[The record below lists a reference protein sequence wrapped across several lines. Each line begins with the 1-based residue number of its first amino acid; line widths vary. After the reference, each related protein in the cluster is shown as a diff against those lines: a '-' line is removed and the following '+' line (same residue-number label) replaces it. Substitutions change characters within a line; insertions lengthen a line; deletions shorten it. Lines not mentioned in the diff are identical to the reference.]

1 MRRFF
6 PLLIAIFAVALHSGT
21 CAHAQFS
28 QTIHASSI
36 PSADLMQ
43 PQALKQLLDAKKAPA
58 MFQVGSRLFFSEA
71 HIAGSRYA
79 GPGSSD
85 QGLNLLQQA
94 VGHMPKGKLIVLYC
108 GCCPWD
114 RCPNVGPA
122 WKHLHDLGYSNV
134 KVLYLAHNFGDDWVA
149 KGYPTERQ

>member
-1 MRRFF
+1 MRKIL
-6 PLLIAIFAVALHSGT
+6 PLLFASFALAFVPGWL
-21 CAHAQFS
+21 ARAQGS
-28 QTIHASSI
+28 QTTHANVI
-36 PSADLMQ
+36 PSANLIQ
-43 PQALKQLLDAKKAPA
+43 PQALKQLLDAKEAPV

-71 HIAGSRYA
+71 HIPGSTYA

-85 QGLNLLQQA
+85 QGLKSLERA
-94 VGHMPKGKLIVLYC
+94 VAPLPKGTIIVLYC

-114 RCPNVGPA
+114 RCPNVGAA
-122 WKHLHDLGYSNV
+122 WKHLHELGYTNV

>member
-1 MRRFF
+1 MRKCL
-6 PLLIAIFAVALHSGT
+6 PLLVVMIAIALLSGQR
-21 CAHAQFS
+21 AHAQFS
-28 QTIHASSI
+28 QTIHASVI

-43 PQALKQLLDAKKAPA
+43 PRELKQLLDAKKAPA
-58 MFQVGSRLFFSEA
+58 VFQVGSRLFFSEA
-71 HIAGSRYA
+71 HIAGSTYA
-79 GPGSSD
+79 GPGSSE

-94 VGHMPKGKLIVLYC
+94 VGRMAKGKLIVLYC

-122 WKHLHDLGYSNV
+122 WEHLHELGYSNV
-134 KVLYLAHNFGDDWVA
+134 KVLYLPHNFGDDWVA